1 MFIFLYKMWKV
12 TNMVVC
18 GKFNIDWEI
27 SPKHFAAEELV
38 MFGTD
43 LKYDPGRFP
52 GIIIKLPESGV
63 TCLLF
68 LNGKVNLLG
77 IKTEDHAAEAILEVQ
92 DMIARHGI
100 EVSVDQFDVKNYC
113 GSTNLGYRLDLNGF
127 SNDNALLCVYNP
139 EDHHNLIY
147 RPLGKSPCIT
157 LCYTGNLYVTGCKS
171 VFQMEEIFNE
181 LKNKL
186 LYYKKDFIKI

>member
-1 MFIFLYKMWKV
+1 MWKI

-18 GKFNIDWEI
+18 GKYDIDWEI

-77 IKTEDHAAEAILEVQ
+77 IKNEDQAIEAILEVQ
-92 DMIARHGI
+92 DMIKRHGI
-100 EVSVDQFDVKNYC
+100 EVSVDSFEIKNYC
-113 GSTNLGYRLDLNGF
+113 GSSDLGYRIDLNKF
-127 SNDNALLCVYNP
+127 SDDNKQTSLYNP
-139 EDHHNLIY
+139 EAHHNLIY
-147 RPLGKSPCIT
+147 RPYGKSPCIT
-157 LCYTGNLYVTGCKS
+157 LCYTGNMYVTGCKTTC
-171 VFQMEEIFNE
+171 QMHNIFCELNE
-181 LKNKL
+181 RLLK
-186 LYYKKDFIKI
+186 YKKDFIKI